1 MVFHVE
7 AAHRGVRRTPLT
19 GRHTH
24 YQERRAAL
32 YTLLANARGRS
43 LPWQVL
49 RLGMGTLLRVVGFL
63 LVRAVGQ
70 ALDELA
76 ALVSV
81 YGSPRQLVSARRE
94 RRLRRDASR
103 PATEVRRLLAPWW
116 LPYRHGLDTVG
127 DLVTVLTLQ

>member
-1 MVFHVE
+1 MVPSAVVFHVE

-32 YTLLANARGRS
+32 YTLLVNTRGRS

-76 ALVSV
+76 ALVSL
-81 YGSPRQLVSARRE
+81 YGSPGQIVSARRD
-94 RRLRRDASR
+94 RSAARAGPPTSAGCCHPGGCRTATASTWS
-103 PATEVRRLLAPWW
+103 ATW
-116 LPYRHGLDTVG
+116 
-127 DLVTVLTLQ
+127 